1 MNSRRFAPL
10 FIIVAICLIAA
21 LVPQSG
27 VWGQGGTPPRNVTPT
42 PPPPAAFTI
51 PPEIQRKIEPDLLKQ
66 LLAASE
72 GQTIPCLVHLQATT
86 DLTPFITTEVSPQ
99 ERRRML
105 VSALQATADE
115 AQASLRAYLAQEQSL
130 GRVERFTPY
139 WIFNG
144 LAVVAQRE
152 IILALASRPEV
163 EIVRADH
170 VRYLSEGWE
179 DGGMEGWRYGSQ
191 SSNLPSFQSAT
202 SEWNISRVRAD
213 LVWEALGIVGSGV
226 IVANMDTGVD
236 LYHPALLT
244 RYRGYNPK
252 GLHTHAG
259 NWFCATDEGYN
270 YPGDGHGHGTHTMGT
285 IVGGEGIG
293 VAPGAQ
299 WIAVK
304 VFDNYGYAYDSWIHA
319 GFQWLLAPNGDPDL
333 APDVV
338 NNSWGSSNG
347 ADETFRLDV
356 QALIV
361 AGIVPIFSA
370 GNNGPYSY
378 SINAPGSFPEAIAVG
393 ATDADNVLAHFSSRG
408 PSPWGEIKP
417 EVVAPGVKVRSSV
430 PGGGYSLK
438 SGTSMAAPHVTGIVA
453 LMLQANP
460 ALSIAQIEQALTG
473 TAVPLGSPQ
482 PNNEY
487 GWGLVDAYNAVMTVG
502 DLGALSGTVRAS
514 SGAPISG
521 ATVSVAPR
529 GGGPALTTT
538 SDSEGNYVI
547 GLAAD
552 TYDATASA
560 FGYYPQTAYNLAI
573 SPGQTVTQPFT
584 LSAKPTGTL
593 LGTITEAGSGRPLP
607 ATVTVLNSPLSTT
620 ASAQTGGYSLVLPI
634 GEHEVRVT
642 HPGHRV
648 LTATVTI
655 AAGQATV
662 RDFSLPT
669 APTILLV
676 DSGPHY
682 NDSQRIYFESALD
695 ELRYLYDEHLIY
707 QPFIEPTDLPTA
719 DQLMRYDLVIW
730 SAPRDA
736 PGYIGASA
744 AITNY
749 LTGGGRLFLTGQD
762 VAYWDD
768 GGSGLFYAPYF
779 REYVMARYV
788 RDNTQ
793 IYQINGLPDDIFA
806 GLALTITGEGGADNQ
821 LWPDEVEVANPDHAR
836 AVMAYQD
843 NGQAGQCTD
852 LCRPYRVLYL
862 PFGFE
867 GINDAGTRREV
878 MQRTIDW
885 LMSPRQT
892 AGVELTPTLE
902 TIISPPGTSAHHV
915 LRLRN
920 SGELAADTYTLSLSP
935 SSWPAS
941 LSADH
946 LTLAS
951 CATDT
956 LTVTVHIPA
965 GTGWNVSDIVMLT
978 ATSSLSPT
986 LVHTATLTTKT
997 PAPILVVDD
1006 DRWYHVQDHYTA
1018 ALQAKALAYDYWN
1031 VGWNSETGRGSPPLS
1046 TLQWYPL
1053 VVWFTSYDWL
1063 ATLSADEE
1071 ASLRAYLDGG
1081 GRLFFSG
1088 QDYLYTNGLTNLGRD
1103 YLGVISYTEDL
1114 TSTAVTGVEGNLVG
1128 DSLGPYTLT
1137 YPFPNWS
1144 DAITP
1149 TISSETAFLGDHGFP
1164 VAVAHQGNGFRTV
1177 FFSFPFEA
1185 LDEAAAQVTMERVI
1199 GWLSWLGLSTFNADR
1214 TPVASGNPVTY
1225 TLVVRNDHSQALAQA
1240 TVSNTIPPHTSYVPG
1255 SLQPAQATYHPLTRT
1270 ITWQGPLAAGA
1281 AVTLTYRLAVDN
1293 PLPAST
1299 YLINVARLEDA
1310 DHGLSFRRQAIVRV
1324 NAPDLS
1330 PSTFTVNRDTA
1341 RPGDVLTY
1349 TIVLRNAGIIDAVGT
1364 TISAPVSIHT
1374 TYISG
1379 SLSALGGGV
1388 LNDSGGIMH
1397 WEGTVGVGQAV
1408 TVTYGVVVRDA
1419 WVTVV
1424 GRADIEDGYGGRLRR
1439 QTTTTIPPYQQVFP
1453 LIMKRY
1459 QP

>member
-1 MNSRRFAPL
+1 MNSRRFTPL
-10 FIIVAICLIAA
+10 FIIVAVCLIAA
-21 LVPQSG
+21 LLPRPG
-27 VWGQGGTPPRNVTPT
+27 VWGQNGTPPRGATPT
-42 PPPPAAFTI
+42 PPPAAFTV
-51 PPEIQRKIEPDLLKQ
+51 PPAIRPKIEPDLLKQ
-66 LLAASE
+66 LLTAGDDEPVA
-72 GQTIPCLVHLQATT
+72 CLVHLRAAT
-86 DLTPFITTEVSPQ
+86 DLSPFVAAEVSIQ

-115 AQASLRAYLAQEQSL
+115 TQAPLRAYLAQEQSL

-170 VRYLSEGWE
+170 KRYLPEGRK
-179 DGGMEGWRYGSQ
+179 DGSRSSTLPTLQ
-191 SSNLPSFQSAT
+191 SSPP
-202 SEWNISRVRAD
+202 EWNISRVRAD

-226 IVANMDTGVD
+226 VVANMDTGVD

-252 GLHTHAG
+252 GLHVHAG
-259 NWFCATDEGYN
+259 NWFCATNEGYA
-270 YPGDGHGHGTHTMGT
+270 YPGDGHSHGTHTMGT
-285 IVGGEGIG
+285 IVGGDGLG

-304 VFDNYGYAYDSWIHA
+304 IFTNSGYSYDSWIHA

-338 NNSWGSSNG
+338 NNSWGGDNG
-347 ADETFRLDV
+347 ADETFRPDV
-356 QALIV
+356 QALV
-361 AGIVPIFSA
+361 AAGIVPIFSA
-370 GNNGPYSY
+370 GNDGPYS
-378 SINAPGSFPEAIAVG
+378 SSMNAPGSFPETIAVG
-393 ATDADNVLAHFSSRG
+393 ATDADDVLAGFSSRG

-417 EVVAPGVKVRSSV
+417 EVVAPGVNVRSSV
-430 PGGGYSLK
+430 PGGGYAVK

-460 ALSIAQIEQALTG
+460 ALSIAQIEQALTS
-473 TAVPLGSPQ
+473 TATPLGSPQ

-487 GWGLVDAYNAVMTVG
+487 GWGLVDAYRAVMAVG
-502 DLGALSGTVRAS
+502 DLGALRGTVRAS
-514 SGAPISG
+514 SGAPIGG

-538 SDSEGNYVI
+538 SDSEGNYLI

-552 TYDATASA
+552 TYDATATA
-560 FGYYPQTAYNLAI
+560 FGYYPQTAYNLIIA
-573 SPGQTVTQPFT
+573 PGQTVTQPFT
-584 LSAKPTGTL
+584 LTAKPTSTL
-593 LGTITEAGSGRPLP
+593 LGTITEAGSGRPLS
-607 ATVTVLNSPLSTT
+607 ATVNVLNSTLSTT

-655 AAGQATV
+655 LAGQATI

-676 DSGPHY
+676 DSGPYY
-682 NDSQRIYFESALD
+682 NDSQRTYFESALD
-695 ELRYLYDEHLIY
+695 ELRYLYDEHLIR
-707 QPFIEPTDLPTA
+707 QPYVEPRDVPTA
-719 DQLMRYDLVIW
+719 DQLMNYDIVIW
-730 SAPRDA
+730 SSPRDA
-736 PGYIGASA
+736 PGYVGAST

-749 LTGGGRLFLTGQD
+749 LTSGGRLFLTGQD

-768 GGSGLFYAPYF
+768 GGSGLFYASYF
-779 REYVMARYV
+779 HKYIMARYV
-788 RDNTQ
+788 RDDTGIHQ
-793 IYQINGLPDDIFA
+793 ITGLPDDIFS
-806 GLALTITGEGGADNQ
+806 GLSLTITGEGGANNQ
-821 LWPDEVEVANPDHAR
+821 LWPDEVRVHNADHAR
-836 AVMAYQD
+836 AVLTYQD
-843 NGQAGQCTD
+843 DGQAGQCTD

-867 GINDAGTRREV
+867 AINDATTRRQV

-892 AGVELTPTLE
+892 AGVELTPTLQ
-902 TIISPPGTSAHHV
+902 TVIGPPGTAAHHV

-920 SGELAADTYTLSLSP
+920 TGELAADTYSLSLSP
-935 SSWPAS
+935 SAWPAS

-956 LTVTVHIPA
+956 LTVTVQIPA
-965 GTGWNVSDIVMLT
+965 GTDWNASDTVVLT

-986 LVHTATLTTKT
+986 LVHTATLITKT
-997 PAPILVVDD
+997 PAPILLVDD
-1006 DRWYHVQDHYTA
+1006 DRWYHVQDYYTA
-1018 ALQAKALAYDYWN
+1018 ALQANALAYDYWN
-1031 VGWNSETGRGSPPLS
+1031 VGWDWGDGLGSPPLS
-1046 TLQWYPL
+1046 TLQWYPI
-1053 VVWFTSYDWL
+1053 VVWFTGYDWA

-1071 ASLRAYLDGG
+1071 ANLLAYLDNG
-1081 GRLFFSG
+1081 GRLFFSS
-1088 QDYLYTNGLTNLGRD
+1088 QDYLYTNGLTDLGGR

-1114 TSTAVTGVEGNLVG
+1114 TSTVVTGVQGNPVG

-1137 YPFPNWS
+1137 YPFRNWS
-1144 DAITP
+1144 DALTP
-1149 TISSETAFLGDHGFP
+1149 TIASEAAFLGDHGYP
-1164 VAVAHQGNGFRTV
+1164 VAVAHQGDRFRTV

-1185 LDEAAAQVTMERVI
+1185 LDQAAAQLTMERVI
-1199 GWLSWLGLSTFNADR
+1199 GWLSWLGTSTFSADR
-1214 TPVASGNPVTY
+1214 TPVASGSTVTY
-1225 TLVVRNDHSQALAQA
+1225 TLVMRNDHSQALARA

-1255 SLQPAQATYHPLTRT
+1255 SLQPAQAIYHSLTRT

-1281 AVTLTYRLAVDN
+1281 AVTLTYRLAVDD
-1293 PLPAST
+1293 PLPAAT
-1299 YLINVARLEDA
+1299 YITNVARLEDT
-1310 DHGLSFRRQAIVRV
+1310 DHGLSFRRQAVVRV

-1349 TIVLRNAGIIDAVGT
+1349 TIVLRNAGIIDAVGASV
-1364 TISAPVSIHT
+1364 SAPVPTHT

-1388 LNDSGGIMH
+1388 LDDSGGFMH

-1424 GRADIEDGYGGRLRR
+1424 GQADIEDGYGESLQR
-1439 QTTTTIPPYQQVFP
+1439 QAVTAIAPYQRIFP
-1453 LIMKRY
+1453 LIMKGY
-1459 QP
+1459 QSP

>member
-1 MNSRRFAPL
+1 MNSRRFTS
-10 FIIVAICLIAA
+10 FFVVVAICLIAA
-21 LVPQSG
+21 LLPQSG
-27 VWGQGGTPPRNVTPT
+27 VWGQNGIPPRGATLT

-51 PPEIQRKIEPDLLKQ
+51 SPEIRRKIEPALLKQ
-66 LLAASE
+66 LLATSE
-72 GQTIPCLVHLQATT
+72 GQAIPCLVHLQATT
-86 DLTPFITTEVSPQ
+86 DLTPFIAAEVGIQ
-99 ERRRML
+99 ERRRLL
-105 VSALQATADE
+105 VSTLQATADE
-115 AQASLRAYLAQEQSL
+115 TQGPVRAYLAQEQSL

-144 LAVVAQRE
+144 LAVTAQRE
-152 IILALASRPEV
+152 VILALAARPEV

-170 VRYLSEGWE
+170 VRYLLEGWK
-179 DGGMEGWRYGSQ
+179 DGSQ
-191 SSNLPSFQSAT
+191 SSNLPSLQSST
-202 SEWNISRVRAD
+202 PEWNISRVRAD

-226 IVANMDTGVD
+226 VVANMDTGVD

-252 GLHTHAG
+252 GLHIHAG
-259 NWFCATDEGYN
+259 NWFCATNEDYT

-304 VFDNYGYAYDSWIHA
+304 IFTNSGYSYDSWIHT

-347 ADETFRLDV
+347 ADEIFRPDV
-356 QALIV
+356 QALV
-361 AGIVPIFSA
+361 AAGIVPIFSA
-370 GNNGPYSY
+370 GNDGPYS
-378 SINAPGSFPEAIAVG
+378 SSVNAPASFPESIAVG
-393 ATDADNVLAHFSSRG
+393 ATDADDVLASFSSRG
-408 PSPWGEIKP
+408 PSPWNEIKP
-417 EVVAPGVKVRSSV
+417 EVVAPGVNVRSSV

-460 ALSIAQIEQALTG
+460 TLSIAQIEQALTS
-473 TAVPLGSPQ
+473 TATPLGSTQ
-482 PNNEY
+482 PNNDY
-487 GWGLVDAYNAVMTVG
+487 GWGLVDAYRAVMAVG
-502 DLGALSGTVRAS
+502 DFGLLSGTVRTT

-521 ATVSVAPR
+521 ATVSVAPH
-529 GGGPALTTT
+529 GGGPTLTTT
-538 SDSEGNYVI
+538 SDTNGNYAI
-547 GLAAD
+547 SLAAD

-560 FGYYPQTAYNLAI
+560 FGYYPQTAYNLLI
-573 SPGQTVTQPFT
+573 RPGEATTQLFT
-584 LSAKPTGTL
+584 LTAKPTGTL
-593 LGTITEAGSGRPLP
+593 LGTIAEAGSGRPLS

-634 GEHEVRVT
+634 GDYEVRVT

-648 LTATVTI
+648 LTATATI
-655 AAGQATV
+655 VAGQATV

-676 DSGPHY
+676 DSGPWY
-682 NDSQRIYFESALD
+682 NDSQRTYFESALD
-695 ELRYLYDEHLIY
+695 DLRYLYDEHLIR
-707 QPFIEPTDLPTA
+707 QPYVEPRDVPTA
-719 DQLMRYDLVIW
+719 DQLMRYDIVIW
-730 SAPRDA
+730 SAPQDA

-744 AITNY
+744 TITNY
-749 LTGGGRLFLTGQD
+749 LTSGGRLFLTGQD

-768 GGSGLFYAPYF
+768 GGSGLFYASYF
-779 REYVMARYV
+779 RDYVMARYV

-793 IYQINGLPDDIFA
+793 TYQINGLVDDIFA
-806 GLALTITGEGGADNQ
+806 GLSLTITGEGGANNQ
-821 LWPDEVEVANPDHAR
+821 VWPDEILVDNPDHAR
-836 AVMAYQD
+836 AVLTYQD
-843 NGQAGQCTD
+843 DGQAGQCTD

-862 PFGFE
+862 SFGFE
-867 GINDAGTRREV
+867 AINDAATRREV
-878 MQRTIDW
+878 MQRIIDW

-892 AGVELTPTLE
+892 VGVELTPTLQ
-902 TIISPPGTSAHHV
+902 TVIGPPGTAAHHV

-920 SGELAADTYTLSLSP
+920 TGELAADTYSLSLSP
-935 SSWPAS
+935 SAWPAS

-946 LTLAS
+946 LTLAA

-956 LTVTVHIPA
+956 LTVTVQIPA
-965 GTGWNVSDIVMLT
+965 GTDWNASDTVVLT
-978 ATSSLSPT
+978 ATSALSPT

-997 PAPILVVDD
+997 PAPILLVDD
-1006 DRWYHVQDHYTA
+1006 DRWYHVQDYYTA
-1018 ALQAKALAYDYWN
+1018 ALQANALTYDYWN
-1031 VGWNSETGRGSPPLS
+1031 MGWNSGDGLGSPPLS

-1053 VVWFTSYDWL
+1053 VVWFTGYDWF

-1071 ASLRAYLDGG
+1071 ANLLAYLGNG
-1081 GRLFFSG
+1081 GRLFFSS
-1088 QDYLYTNGLTNLGRD
+1088 QDYLYTNGLTDLGRD

-1114 TSTAVTGVEGNLVG
+1114 TSTVVTGVQDSPVG

-1137 YPFPNWS
+1137 YPFQNWS

-1149 TISSETAFLGDHGFP
+1149 TLSSETAFLGDHGYP
-1164 VAVAHQGNGFRTV
+1164 VAVAHQGDGFRTV

-1185 LDEAAAQVTMERVI
+1185 LDEAAAQLTMERVI
-1199 GWLSWLGLSTFNADR
+1199 GWLSWLGTSTFSADH
-1214 TPVASGNPVTY
+1214 TPVASGSTVTY
-1225 TLVVRNDHSQALAQA
+1225 ALVMRNDHSQVLARA
-1240 TVSNTIPPHTSYVPG
+1240 TVSNTIPANTSYVPG
-1255 SLQPAQATYHPLTRT
+1255 SLQPTQAIYHPLTRT

-1281 AVTLTYRLAVDN
+1281 AVILTYRLAVDD

-1299 YLINVARLEDA
+1299 YITNVARLEDA
-1310 DHGLSFRRQAIVRV
+1310 DHGLSFRRQAVVRV

-1330 PSTFTVNRDTA
+1330 PSTFTVNRDA
-1341 RPGDVLTY
+1341 AQPGDVLTY
-1349 TIVLRNAGIIDAVGT
+1349 TVVLRNEGIMDAVGASV
-1364 TISAPVSIHT
+1364 SAPVPTHT

-1388 LNDSGGIMH
+1388 LDDSGGIMH

-1408 TVTYGVVVRDA
+1408 TITYGVVVRDA

-1424 GRADIEDGYGGRLRR
+1424 GRADIEDGYGECLRR
-1439 QTTTTIPPYQQVFP
+1439 QAVTAIPPYQRIFP
-1453 LIMKRY
+1453 LIMKGY
-1459 QP
+1459 KP